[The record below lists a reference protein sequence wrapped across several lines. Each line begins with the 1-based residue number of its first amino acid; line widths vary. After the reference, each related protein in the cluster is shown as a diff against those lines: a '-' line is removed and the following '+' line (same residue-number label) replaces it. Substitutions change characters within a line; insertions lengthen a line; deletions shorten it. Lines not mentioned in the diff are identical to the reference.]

1 MPGKAPNI
9 AKLIKALL
17 AIHTEILRRET
28 AGEGII
34 AQVDPLYRE
43 SARNFIRY
51 LALRTFNL
59 KDLQEQLSCL
69 GLSSIG
75 HSERY
80 TLANIENILFYLHLM
95 QGDAFSPRY
104 LPGQHPINYF
114 ASQQLLDTHTDRLL
128 GKSTQ
133 HNKTRIMVTL
143 PREAADDEDLIP
155 NLIGVGMDIARI
167 NCSHDDH
174 KVWAKMIARVKKATA
189 DKPESCLI
197 YMDLSGPKIRTGEV
211 AIPSKKKKDKKPL
224 DALTLHTGDTLRLYR
239 NNRPAALAT
248 LNKHGQVKKPARI
261 GITLPQAIE
270 NAREG
275 DRIWFDDGAIGGLIT
290 ATYKKYLE
298 VHIIRTRPEG
308 SRLKGEKGIN
318 LPDTHLDLPS
328 LTEEDEQNLPF
339 IARHADIV
347 GYSFVRTPE
356 DVATLQAKLVELDR
370 QDIGLVLKIE
380 NNDAFNNLPALLL
393 AAMKSP
399 GIGVMI
405 ARGDLAVELGAERI
419 SEVQEQLMWLCEA
432 AHIPIIWATQVL
444 ESLAKTGVA
453 TRAEISDASMSG
465 RAECVMLNKGPF
477 ILETVQVLKN
487 ILARMDAHQQKK
499 SDTLRSLNVAKQ
511 FFGG

>member
-1 MPGKAPNI
+1 V
-9 AKLIKALL
+9 AKLIKAVL
-17 AIHTEILRRET
+17 AIHTEILRQE
-28 AGEGII
+28 AAAEGII

-59 KDLQEQLSCL
+59 KDVQEQLSCL

-80 TLANIENILFYLHLM
+80 TLANIENILYYLHLV
-95 QGDAFSPRY
+95 QGDTFSPRY
-104 LPGQHPINYF
+104 FPGQHPINYF
-114 ASQQLLDTHTDRLL
+114 TSQQLLNTHTNRLF

-133 HNKTRIMVTL
+133 SNKTRIMVTL
-143 PREAADDEDLIP
+143 PGVAADDEDLIP

-167 NCSHDDH
+167 NCSHDNPE
-174 KVWAKMIARVKKATA
+174 VWASMIARVKKENT
-189 DKPESCLI
+189 KKQRGCLI
-197 YMDLSGPKIRTGEV
+197 YMDLSGPKIRTGAV
-211 AIPSKKKKDKKPL
+211 AIPSQKKKGKKTR
-224 DALTLHTGDTLRLYR
+224 DALTLHTGDILRLYR
-239 NNRPAALAT
+239 DNRPAAAAT
-248 LNKHGQVKKPARI
+248 LDKQGQVRKPARI
-261 GITLPQAIE
+261 GITLPPAIE
-270 NAREG
+270 NARAG

-290 ATYKKYLE
+290 AAYKKYLE
-298 VHIIRTRPEG
+298 VQIVRAQPAG
-308 SRLKGEKGIN
+308 SKVKGEKGIN
-318 LPDTHLDLPS
+318 LPDTYLDLPS

-339 IARHADIV
+339 IAQHADMV

-356 DVATLQAKLVELDR
+356 DVAALQTKLAQLNR

-432 AHIPIIWATQVL
+432 AHVPVIWATQVL
-444 ESLAKTGVA
+444 ESMAKTGVA
-453 TRAEISDASMSG
+453 TRAEITDASMSG

-487 ILARMDAHQQKK
+487 ILGRMDAHQQKK

-511 FFGG
+511 FFNP